1 MARLTES
8 QKYEVGMEIYKFQK
22 RLENELERAVVGDIV
37 TVEMKIQMKIGE
49 TEVNRITN
57 EFKFKEV

>member
-1 MARLTES
+1 MAKLTES

-22 RLENELERAVVGDIV
+22 RLENELEKALVGDIL
-37 TVEMKIQMKIGE
+37 TVEMKIRMRVGE

-57 EFKFKEV
+57 EFRFKEV